1 MNEIPYIAHESDMA
15 RMERINKRLWI
26 ALILTILIATVS
38 NGLWFYRESQFED
51 TVITQE
57 VEQEN
62 DNGYNNFVGG
72 DLINGNAESE
82 NND

>member
-26 ALILTILIATVS
+26 ALIITILIATVS
-38 NGLWFYRESQFED
+38 NGLWLYRESQYED
-51 TVITQE
+51 TVTTITQE
-57 VEQEN
+57 N
-62 DNGYNNFVGG
+62 DDGYNNFIGNNEDIV
-72 DLINGNAESE
+72 NGETD

>member
-38 NGLWFYRESQFED
+38 NGLWLYREAQFED
-51 TVITQE
+51 TVTTITQDLDSNE
-57 VEQEN
+57 G
-62 DNGYNNFVGG
+62 DAILNGDVSIG
-72 DLINGNAESE
+72 E
-82 NND
+82 NN